1 VKQEAP
7 VRLTEL
13 SHGSGCAC
21 KIGPA
26 DLQEIVG
33 GLPTSSDPAMLV
45 GFETSDD
52 AGVYRVSDELALVQ
66 SVDFF
71 TPIVDD
77 PYDFGRIAAANALS
91 DVYAMGARPITALSL
106 VAFSLDRLGGDV
118 LREVLRGGAD
128 VAAEAGVAVI
138 GGHSIDDP
146 EPKYGMSV
154 TGVAHPE
161 QIVRNSTARSG
172 DVLFLTKPIGGG
184 SITTAAKRG
193 KAGDDLVE
201 RCTEVMTT
209 LNRPA
214 AAAALEVG
222 PSAMTD
228 VTGFGLLGHLRE
240 LVAASR
246 VATRI
251 DAEAV
256 PVIEGALDL
265 IADGDAVSGGTRR
278 NREFIEPFTRFAHSV
293 PEERRALLFDA
304 MTSGGLLIAVEAARA
319 DEMAAALVQ
328 AAPAT
333 ARIGVLIDGEPGTIE
348 IR

>member
-7 VRLTEL
+7 ARLTEL

-33 GLPTSSDPAMLV
+33 GLPGSNDPSLLV
-45 GFETSDD
+45 GFETCDD
-52 AGVYRVSDELALVQ
+52 AGVYRVSGELAIVQ

-91 DVYAMGARPITALSL
+91 DIYAMGARPITALSL
-106 VAFSLDRLGGDV
+106 VAFSLERLGGEV
-118 LREVLRGGAD
+118 LGEILRGGAD
-128 VAAEAGVAVI
+128 VAAEAGAAII

-146 EPKYGMSV
+146 EPKYGLSV
-154 TGVAHPE
+154 TGVAHPSE
-161 QIVRNSTARSG
+161 IVRNSTARLG
-172 DVLFLTKPIGGG
+172 DVLFLTKPVGGG
-184 SITTAAKRG
+184 LVTTAAKRG
-193 KAGDDLVE
+193 RASRDLIN

-209 LNRPA
+209 LNRA
-214 AAAALEVG
+214 ASAAALEVG

-240 LVAASR
+240 LTAASG
-246 VATRI
+246 VGAQI
-251 DAEAV
+251 DSETV
-256 PVIEGALDL
+256 PAIDGVLGLV
-265 IADGDAVSGGTRR
+265 DGDAVSGGSRR
-278 NREFIEPFTRFAHSV
+278 NREFIEPFTRFADSV
-293 PEERRALLFDA
+293 TEERRVLLCDA
-304 MTSGGLLIAVEAARA
+304 MTSGGLLVAVDPGRA
-319 DEMAAALVQ
+319 DAMAEALSA

-333 ARIGVLIDGEPGTIE
+333 SRIGALVDGEPGAIVVA
-348 IR
+348 